1 MRELDDTEAVQ
12 AVSSRGVLAHPDL
25 ASLNAMEKNRMVE
38 YPKLEE
44 YRAVR
49 PARKASLQENVSKFQ
64 TRTDLSIMR
73 GINEGMVRKSKS
85 LSNIR
90 AVKKMKHGHQSP
102 WYRKSVRAGVKPEE
116 EDV

>member
-25 ASLNAMEKNRMVE
+25 ASLNAMEKNRK

-85 LSNIR
+85 LCNIR